1 MTTTQPLRESRM
13 LRSIITTAAV
23 SSVLLAGCAT
33 SGVNQGDINVVSL
46 EEEWELGR
54 QLEKDLAKKLT
65 LVNDS
70 TVVGYVNRVGQKI
83 VKQTELGHMPW
94 KFHVVRDKNINAFNI
109 PGGHV
114 YVNTGLIAAADNAS
128 ELAGVMGHEVAHG
141 VARHGTEQLTRVY
154 GLNLLA
160 GVLLGEDPRTYEKI
174 LTQVLA
180 TGTVAKFSRGAEME
194 ADALG
199 VRFLY
204 DANYDPEGMV
214 GIFEELLSRNKQRQD
229 SVSRFFATHP
239 LTEDRIRDTR
249 AEIAKLPPKSGLITD
264 EPGFRSAR
272 SRVR

>member
-249 AEIAKLPPKSGLITD
+249 AEIARLPPKSGLITD
-264 EPGFRSAR
+264 EPGFRTAR